1 MTPIRQVAP
10 PPWLDRPP
18 VRAVYDAIGDGRF
31 VGGAVRDLLLGRA
44 IGDLDLATPSTPE
57 TVMARLEAAGIRFV
71 PTGLA
76 HGTVTAL
83 ADHEPIE
90 ITTLRRDVETD
101 GRHAV
106 VAFTNDWAEDAARR
120 DFTMNALY
128 LDAAGA
134 VWDPVGG
141 LEDCLA
147 GRVRFVGDA
156 RQRLEED
163 VLRLLRFYRFLA
175 HYGRGPVDPAA
186 RAACRALAPRLPTL
200 AGERVRAELKKLL
213 GAADPVPVVRLM
225 IEDRVLGY
233 LLPAPATPERLAA
246 LVRLEP
252 AGDPVR
258 RLAALLPPGDAG
270 PVAETLRLSV
280 KERERLLDLTGRLA
294 APPPGADDRTQR
306 LELYRL
312 GPERYRDLALLAA
325 AAGGDAG
332 RLAALLAVADAWTDT
347 ALPVTGADAVALGV
361 APGKRVGTLLRAVES
376 WWIETDFRAGRQECL
391 AQLRR
396 LTASDSQD
404 KDLLL

>member
-1 MTPIRQVAP
+1 M
-10 PPWLDRPP
+10 
-18 VRAVYDAIGDGRF
+18 
-31 VGGAVRDLLLGRA
+31 
-44 IGDLDLATPSTPE
+44 
-57 TVMARLEAAGIRFV
+57 
-71 PTGLA
+71 
-76 HGTVTAL
+76 
-83 ADHEPIE
+83 
-90 ITTLRRDVETD
+90 
-101 GRHAV
+101 
-106 VAFTNDWAEDAARR
+106 
-120 DFTMNALY
+120 
-128 LDAAGA
+128 
-134 VWDPVGG
+134 
-141 LEDCLA
+141 
-147 GRVRFVGDA
+147 
-156 RQRLEED
+156 
-163 VLRLLRFYRFLA
+163 
-175 HYGRGPVDPAA
+175 
-186 RAACRALAPRLPTL
+186 

-347 ALPVTGADAVALGV
+347 ALPSP
-361 APGKRVGTLLRAVES
+361 APMPWRWAWRRAS
-376 WWIETDFRAGRQECL
+376 ASARCCARSRAGGSKPISGPDDRNAWRSCG
-391 AQLRR
+391 A
-396 LTASDSQD
+396 
-404 KDLLL
+404 